1 MKLHKQTKLKAAI
14 AAAVA
19 GLFVALFGIIE
30 SEPGINVDAEAD
42 TPPATP
48 TPDYGNFFAPNRNA
62 TPLPTPVDVERPP
75 HTRSRAS

>member
-19 GLFVALFGIIE
+19 GLFVALFGIIK
-30 SEPGINVDAEAD
+30 SEPGFDAAAEEE
-42 TPPATP
+42 TPATP
-48 TPDYGNFFAPNRNA
+48 TPDYGNFFAPNRTA
-62 TPLPTPVDVERPP
+62 TPLPTPVYVERPP

>member
-1 MKLHKQTKLKAAI
+1 MKLHKHTKLKAAI

-19 GLFVALFGIIE
+19 GLFVALYSIIKN
-30 SEPGINVDAEAD
+30 EPGFEAAAEEE
-42 TPPATP
+42 TPAATP

-62 TPLPTPVDVERPP
+62 TPLPTPVVVEQPP